1 MAAKMPSKGRTQPV
15 VSVKCV
21 NWVATSLKNV
31 REDALVSGKMSA
43 FPIRRSLDAVCLE
56 IQP

>member
-43 FPIRRSLDAVCLE
+43 FPIRRSLDAVFLE
-56 IQP
+56 I